1 VQLRFFLSAWWI
13 AFEVVARLVG
23 PVEGPNSCPKAGS
36 ATSVVAEIR
45 QERVILSRAP
55 RYDPGRPGSSRKV
68 KDKQALGRI
77 LGVAAGIAVATA
89 LHYLTS
95 PSLILWHQ
103 LFQRLY
109 YLPIIYAAIFFGWR
123 GGLLASL
130 VSALCYIPHILMAWH
145 HMPEYALNQYAEII
159 VFFLV
164 GSVTGV
170 LADRGRRQR
179 AELQLASEKLAKV
192 NRELQDSFEQIKR
205 ADRLSAIGQL
215 SASLAH
221 EIRNP
226 LASIDGAANLIE
238 SPQTSDEMR
247 KGSLAI
253 IHKEIQRLNRLLT
266 NLLDFARPKK
276 PEFQPV
282 DPSRLIDSI
291 ISLAGHSAEQKGI
304 ILRKEV
310 PASVPPFECDPEQMK
325 QVILNL
331 AINAIQAMT
340 APGEVLLSARP
351 SNSSVMIS
359 VRDEGPGVDDEKL
372 DKIFNPFFT
381 TKEAGTGLG
390 LSVVHQIITQ
400 HGGVVNAER
409 NPDGGMTFSL
419 VIPQQQRR
427 KR

>member
-1 VQLRFFLSAWWI
+1 MK
-13 AFEVVARLVG
+13 E
-23 PVEGPNSCPKAGS
+23 
-36 ATSVVAEIR
+36 
-45 QERVILSRAP
+45 
-55 RYDPGRPGSSRKV
+55 
-68 KDKQALGRI
+68 KQALGRI
-77 LGVAAGIAVATA
+77 LVVAAGIAAATA

-95 PSLILWHQ
+95 TSLIFWHQ
-103 LFQRLY
+103 VFQRLY
-109 YLPIIYAAIFFGWR
+109 YLPIIYCAIFFGWR
-123 GGLLASL
+123 GGLVASG

-145 HMPEYALNQYAEII
+145 DMPEYALNQYAEII

-164 GSVTGV
+164 GTVTGI
-170 LADRGRRQR
+170 LADRGRKQR
-179 AELQLASEKLAKV
+179 AELELASEKLSKM

-266 NLLDFARPKK
+266 NLLDFARPRK

-282 DPSRLIDSI
+282 DPNRLIDAI

-304 ILRKEV
+304 RLRKEAPV
-310 PASVPPFECDPEQMK
+310 SVPTIECDPEQMK

-331 AINAIQAMT
+331 AINAVQAMT
-340 APGEVLLSARP
+340 GSGEVVLTANASD
-351 SNSSVMIS
+351 SSVVIS
-359 VRDEGPGVDDEKL
+359 VRDQGPGVADDDL

-390 LSVVHQIITQ
+390 LSVVHQIVTQ
-400 HGGVVNAER
+400 HGGFVNAER

-427 KR
+427 KS

>member
-1 VQLRFFLSAWWI
+1 
-13 AFEVVARLVG
+13 
-23 PVEGPNSCPKAGS
+23 
-36 ATSVVAEIR
+36 
-45 QERVILSRAP
+45 
-55 RYDPGRPGSSRKV
+55 V
-68 KDKQALGRI
+68 KDRQATGRI
-77 LGVAAGIAVATA
+77 LGVAAGIVVATA

-109 YLPIIYAAIFFGWR
+109 YLPIIYAAILFGWR
-123 GGLLASL
+123 GGLVASA
-130 VSALCYIPHILMAWH
+130 VSAVCYIPHILMAWH
-145 HMPEYALNQYAEII
+145 HMPEYALNQYGEII

-164 GSVTGV
+164 GTVTGV
-170 LADRGRRQR
+170 LADQGRKQR
-179 AELQLASEKLAKV
+179 KELELASAKLAKV

-238 SPQTSDEMR
+238 SPQTPEEMR

-266 NLLDFARPKK
+266 SLLDFARPRK
-276 PEFQPV
+276 PEFQPI
-282 DPSRLIDSI
+282 DPNRLIDAI
-291 ISLAGHSAEQKGI
+291 INLAGHSAEQKGI
-304 ILRKEV
+304 ALRKDV
-310 PASVPPFECDPEQMK
+310 SASAPSIECDPEQMK

-340 APGEVLLSARP
+340 GPGEVLLAARALD
-351 SNSSVMIS
+351 SSVLIS
-359 VRDEGPGVDDEKL
+359 VSDQGPGVDEENL

-390 LSVVHQIITQ
+390 LSVVHQIVTQ

-409 NPDGGMTFSL
+409 NPGGGMTFVL

-427 KR
+427 SA

>member
-1 VQLRFFLSAWWI
+1 
-13 AFEVVARLVG
+13 
-23 PVEGPNSCPKAGS
+23 
-36 ATSVVAEIR
+36 
-45 QERVILSRAP
+45 
-55 RYDPGRPGSSRKV
+55 V

-123 GGLLASL
+123 GGLAASAA
-130 VSALCYIPHILMAWH
+130 SALCYIPHILMAWH

-164 GSVTGV
+164 GTVTGV
-170 LADRGRRQR
+170 LADRGRKQR
-179 AELQLASEKLAKV
+179 TELELASEKLAKV

-247 KGSLAI
+247 RGSLAI

-266 NLLDFARPKK
+266 NLLDFARPRK

-282 DPSRLIDSI
+282 DASRLIDAI
-291 ISLAGHSAEQKGI
+291 INLAGHSAEQKGI
-304 ILRKEV
+304 ALRKQV
-310 PASVPPFECDPEQMK
+310 STSVPSIECDPEQMK

-331 AINAIQAMT
+331 TINAIQAMIG
-340 APGEVLLSARP
+340 PGEVLLSAKQ

-359 VRDEGPGVDDEKL
+359 VSDQGPGVAEENL

-390 LSVVHQIITQ
+390 LSVVHQIVTQ

-419 VIPQQQRR
+419 MVPQQQRR
-427 KR
+427 NL